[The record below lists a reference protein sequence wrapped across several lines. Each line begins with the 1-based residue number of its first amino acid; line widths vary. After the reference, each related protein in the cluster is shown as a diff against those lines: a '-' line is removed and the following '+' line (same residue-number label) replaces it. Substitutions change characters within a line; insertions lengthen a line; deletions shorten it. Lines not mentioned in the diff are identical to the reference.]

1 MKSQTLVKVLGVFVL
16 VFGAALALAAVGT
29 TAAAG
34 GGGGRAMTTPQA
46 KGQATENNAAI
57 TDYKISG
64 PYTHKNLAVFLIHGK
79 DKLAG
84 KSFLTL
90 QEALRQRKVVVYET
104 KNVNELAI
112 QNLSRYEEVYV
123 QSGDIVK
130 GGQQDRMLG
139 VDLIVPPRSG
149 KISISA
155 FCVEQ
160 GRWQKRGNEVATRF
174 SSASERVATK
184 ELKLA
189 ANKAKSQGEVWKRV
203 AEAQDK
209 LSSNLGSSVNAPIS
223 NSSFQLTLENRQVQA
238 TADAY
243 VRALA
248 RIADGQPDVIGYAF
262 AINGKINSADV
273 YAAGAL
279 FRKLWPSL
287 LKASAV
293 EAIAELQKGQKFD
306 AVSAPDVRAFLADAE
321 TGAATETDVTKR
333 VQMITRESKV
343 NLLLETR
350 DRSSGGAWLHRSY
363 IKK

>member
-1 MKSQTLVKVLGVFVL
+1 MKSQTLVRVLGVCLLAVFVP
-16 VFGAALALAAVGT
+16 LAFVAGSRAHS
-29 TAAAG
+29 AAAG
-34 GGGGRAMTTPQA
+34 ARSQA
-46 KGQATENNAAI
+46 QRDQAPAG
-57 TDYKISG
+57 DYRISG
-64 PYTHKNLAVFLIHGK
+64 PYTHNNLAVFLIHGK

-84 KSFLTL
+84 KTFLTL

-112 QNLSRYEEVYV
+112 ENLSRTEEVYV

-139 VDLIVPPRSG
+139 VDLVVPPRSG
-149 KISISA
+149 KISIGA

-160 GRWQKRGNEVATRF
+160 GRWEKRGNEVSTRF
-174 SSASERVATK
+174 SSSNERVATK
-184 ELKLA
+184 ALKIA
-189 ANKAKSQGEVWKRV
+189 ANKTKSQGEVWNKV
-203 AEAQDK
+203 EEAQSK
-209 LSSNLGSSVNAPIS
+209 LSANVGRPVAAPIS
-223 NSSFQLTLENRQVQA
+223 TSSFQLTLENRKVQE

-243 VRALA
+243 IKALA
-248 RIADGQPDVIGYAF
+248 HIADKHTDVIGYAF
-262 AINGKINSADV
+262 AINGHVNSADV
-273 YAAGAL
+273 YAANSL

-306 AVSAPDVRAFLADAE
+306 AVSTADVRAFLDDAE
-321 TGAATETDVTKR
+321 QGAATEQDVTKR

-343 NLLLETR
+343 NILFETR
-350 DRSSGGAWLHRSY
+350 DRAGKGPWLHRSY

>member
-1 MKSQTLVKVLGVFVL
+1 MKSQTLVKVLRVFVL
-16 VFGAALALAAVGT
+16 LFGTALVLFAA
-29 TAAAG
+29 
-34 GGGGRAMTTPQA
+34 RTTPSQT
-46 KGQATENNAAI
+46 KGQTAHDNNEAAPTE
-57 TDYKISG
+57 YKISG
-64 PYTHKNLAVFLIHGK
+64 PYTHNNLAVFLIHGK

-84 KSFLTL
+84 KTFLTL

-112 QNLSRYEEVYV
+112 ENLSRYEEVYV

-149 KISISA
+149 KISIAA

-160 GRWQKRGNEVATRF
+160 GRWQKRANEEVTRF
-174 SSASERVATK
+174 SSSNERVATK

-209 LSSNLGSSVNAPIS
+209 LSSNVGGSVKAPIS
-223 NSSFQLTLENRQVQA
+223 NSSFQLTLENRQVRA

-243 VRALA
+243 VKALA
-248 RIADGQPDVIGYAF
+248 HIAGRHTDVIGYAF
-262 AINGKINSADV
+262 AINGKLNSADV
-273 YAAGAL
+273 YASGAL

-293 EAIAELQKGQKFD
+293 EALAELRKTGKFD
-306 AVSAPDVRAFLADAE
+306 APATADVGAFLRDAE
-321 TGAATETDVTKR
+321 AGASTEQDVTKR
-333 VQMITRESKV
+333 VRMITRESKA
-343 NLLLETR
+343 NILFETR
-350 DRSSGGAWLHRSY
+350 DRTAAGGWLHRSY
-363 IKK
+363 VRK

>member
-16 VFGAALALAAVGT
+16 LFGVVLALSVVGT
-29 TAAAG
+29 A
-34 GGGGRAMTTPQA
+34 GRAAPLQA
-46 KGQATENNAAI
+46 KGQANNNAA
-57 TDYKISG
+57 DYKISG
-64 PYTHKNLAVFLIHGK
+64 PYTHNNLAVFLIHGK

-84 KSFLTL
+84 KTFLTL

-104 KNVNELAI
+104 RNVNELAI
-112 QNLSRYEEVYV
+112 ENLSRYEEVYV

-149 KISISA
+149 KISIAA
-155 FCVEQ
+155 FCVEH
-160 GRWQKRGNEVATRF
+160 GRWTKRGKEEVTRF
-174 SSASERVATK
+174 TSSNERVATK

-189 ANKAKSQGEVWKRV
+189 ANKTKSQGEVWKRV

-209 LSSNLGSSVNAPIS
+209 LSSNLGAPVTAPVS
-223 NSSFQLTLENRQVQA
+223 DSSFQLTLENPKVQE

-243 VRALA
+243 VKALA
-248 RIADGQPDVIGYAF
+248 HVADNERDVIGYAF

-273 YAAGAL
+273 YAANAL

-293 EAIAELQKGQKFD
+293 EAIAELQKDQKFER
-306 AVSAPDVRAFLADAE
+306 VSPADVDEFLDDAE
-321 TGAATETDVTKR
+321 TGAATEKDVTKR
-333 VQMITRESKV
+333 VQMVTRESKV
-343 NLLLETR
+343 NILFETR
-350 DRSSGGAWLHRSY
+350 DRSASGAWLHRSY

>member
-1 MKSQTLVKVLGVFVL
+1 MKSQTLVKVLGLFLLAVFVPL
-16 VFGAALALAAVGT
+16 TFVAGSRAHSA
-29 TAAAG
+29 AAAG
-34 GGGGRAMTTPQA
+34 QPQA
-46 KGQATENNAAI
+46 KRGTASNAPD
-57 TDYKISG
+57 DYRISG
-64 PYTHKNLAVFLIHGK
+64 PYTHNNLAVFLIHGK

-84 KSFLTL
+84 KTFLTL

-112 QNLSRYEEVYV
+112 ENLSRYEEVYV

-139 VDLIVPPRSG
+139 VDLVVPPRSG

-160 GRWQKRGNEVATRF
+160 GRWQKRGNEESTHF
-174 SSASERVATK
+174 SSSNERVATR

-189 ANKAKSQGEVWKRV
+189 ANRTKSQGEVWSKV
-203 AEAQDK
+203 AEAQTK
-209 LSSNLGSSVNAPIS
+209 LSANVGGRVNAPVS
-223 NSSFQLTLENRQVQA
+223 TSSFQLTLENRQVQE

-243 VRALA
+243 IKALSH
-248 RIADGQPDVIGYAF
+248 IADKHADVVGYAF

-273 YAAGAL
+273 YAANAL

-293 EAIAELQKGQKFD
+293 EAIAELQKNQRVDTK
-306 AVSAPDVRAFLADAE
+306 VSAAEVDAFLDDAE
-321 TGAATETDVTKR
+321 GGAATEKDVTKR

-343 NLLLETR
+343 NILFETR
-350 DRSSGGAWLHRSY
+350 DRSAKGPWLHRSY